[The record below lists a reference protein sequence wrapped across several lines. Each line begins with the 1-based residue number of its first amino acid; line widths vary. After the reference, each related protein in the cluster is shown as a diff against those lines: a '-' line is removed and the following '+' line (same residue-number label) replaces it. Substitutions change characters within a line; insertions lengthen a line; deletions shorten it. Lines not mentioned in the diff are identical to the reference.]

1 MNGMPQCRH
10 HCEYAFST
18 WHAFYY
24 HVNSRSCSTLRQL
37 LDQSVCPEQ
46 IMRLSEAIVENEEI
60 LEFAKGCSWKAL
72 GLHTLSRVSSMACPF
87 AIREATHAV
96 SSSVSSTEQLIVTS
110 KLSLQK
116 PCQFCG
122 QTYQRRDAHL
132 RTCVGIFQG
141 FYLYL
146 RVARGRPLQE
156 LDDGSL
162 DCHGGRATQAQLERG
177 HQGASIAEKPGTSG
191 GDRLCSD
198 GAIEL
203 VRKSDDVQCRFPGH
217 KPDNKGPAGKG
228 QPGKGRGKGP
238 NKGPRT
244 GQRGRAKGS
253 EHSWKGQDKW
263 GQRSKLDEWTEE
275 AEEEM
280 EEQGDLRTILRHES
294 QHCTNRLDTGFV
306 IFLQTDSR
314 NSVAVSTYKMAQQW
328 HAVKNQTPDKLEA
341 PMRTCAPPCSSI
353 YLSR

>member
-1 MNGMPQCRH
+1 M
-10 HCEYAFST
+10 
-18 WHAFYY
+18 
-24 HVNSRSCSTLRQL
+24 
-37 LDQSVCPEQ
+37 
-46 IMRLSEAIVENEEI
+46 
-60 LEFAKGCSWKAL
+60 
-72 GLHTLSRVSSMACPF
+72 
-87 AIREATHAV
+87 
-96 SSSVSSTEQLIVTS
+96 
-110 KLSLQK
+110 
-116 PCQFCG
+116 
-122 QTYQRRDAHL
+122 
-132 RTCVGIFQG
+132 
-141 FYLYL
+141 
-146 RVARGRPLQE
+146 
-156 LDDGSL
+156 
-162 DCHGGRATQAQLERG
+162 
-177 HQGASIAEKPGTSG
+177 
-191 GDRLCSD
+191 
-198 GAIEL
+198 
-203 VRKSDDVQCRFPGH
+203 VRKSDDIQCRFPGH

-275 AEEEM
+275 AEEAEEEM

-294 QHCTNRLDTGFV
+294 QRCTNRLDTGFV